1 MTERIDGLRV
11 SIGLDASRFKT
22 DLADLRKAGEGF
34 GSSLT
39 RAFTRAAFDGRKLS
53 DVMRGLAVSLSRRAL
68 SAALRPLEQG
78 IGGLFGQL
86 FQGVTPNA
94 NGNVVSAGRIVPFA
108 NGGVVGSPT
117 MFPLRGGATGLMGE
131 AGPEAILPL
140 ARGSDGKLGV
150 RAGGTSAVNVTV
162 NIQTRDAE
170 SFQRSRSQVAAMI
183 SRAAE
188 RGTRN
193 L

>member
-1 MTERIDGLRV
+1 MTDRIDGLRV
-11 SIGLDASRFKT
+11 SIGLDTGRFKT
-22 DLADLRKAGEGF
+22 DLADLRKAGDGF

-39 RAFTRAAFDGRKLS
+39 RAFTRAAFDGKKLS
-53 DVMRGLAVSLSRRAL
+53 DVMRGLALSLSRRAL
-68 SAALRPLEQG
+68 NAAFRPLEQG

-86 FQGVTPNA
+86 FQGLTPNA
-94 NGNVVSAGRIVPFA
+94 NGNVVNSGRIVPFA
-108 NGGVVGSPT
+108 NGGVVGSPVA
-117 MFPLRGGATGLMGE
+117 FPLRGGMTGLMGE
-131 AGPEAILPL
+131 NGPEAILPL

-150 RAGGTSAVNVTV
+150 RAGGGKTLNINV

-170 SFQRSRSQVAAMI
+170 SFRRSRSQVSAMI